1 MPLQN
6 YLMEGEE
13 ILAQCGN
20 FYASNKR
27 LIRYQKRL
35 FSEELDDIPYSHIT
49 SVGVAKKP
57 RKGLIWAGL
66 TILGLVLSSLAT
78 LGIMSALMKSI
89 SPLMGGS
96 AGILGL
102 PGGSLD
108 LDVGRLIPLHV
119 VGIGVSLA
127 MVLVG
132 IFVPTVFIQFRAPG
146 LDKNAQARFRLRGV
160 PRGPSL
166 ELLRIVR
173 QQSLVKESE
182 LADVRP
188 TENRGNQ
195 APVQ

>member
-1 MPLQN
+1 MPLQT
-6 YLMEGEE
+6 YLMDGEK

-27 LIRYQKRL
+27 LIRYEKRL
-35 FSEELDDIPYSHIT
+35 FSEELDDIPYSHLT
-49 SVGVAKKP
+49 SIGVARKP

-78 LGIMSALMKSI
+78 LGIMSAIMKSI
-89 SPLMGGS
+89 SPLMGGFE
-96 AGILGL
+96 GLLGL
-102 PGGSLD
+102 PGGSVGF
-108 LDVGRLIPLHV
+108 DVGPLIPLHV

-146 LDKNAQARFRLRGV
+146 LDKDAEARFRLRGV

-166 ELLRIVR
+166 ELVRIVR
-173 QQSLVKESE
+173 QQSLVEESE
-182 LADVRP
+182 LANVRP
-188 TENRGNQ
+188 TENKGNQ

>member
-1 MPLQN
+1 MPLQT
-6 YLMEGEE
+6 YLMDGEK

-27 LIRYQKRL
+27 LIRYQKGP
-35 FSEELDDIPYSHIT
+35 FSEELDDIPYSHLT
-49 SVGVAKKP
+49 SVGVAMKP

-66 TILGLVLSSLAT
+66 TILGLVLSSLVT
-78 LGIMSALMKSI
+78 MSMISAVMKSF
-89 SPLMGGS
+89 SPLMGDL
-96 AGILGL
+96 AGPLGL
-102 PGGSLD
+102 PEGSLGF
-108 LDVGRLIPLHV
+108 DVGPLIPLHA

-146 LDKNAQARFRLRGV
+146 LDKNAEARFRLRGV

-182 LADVRP
+182 LTDVRP
-188 TENRGNQ
+188 
-195 APVQ
+195 AADK